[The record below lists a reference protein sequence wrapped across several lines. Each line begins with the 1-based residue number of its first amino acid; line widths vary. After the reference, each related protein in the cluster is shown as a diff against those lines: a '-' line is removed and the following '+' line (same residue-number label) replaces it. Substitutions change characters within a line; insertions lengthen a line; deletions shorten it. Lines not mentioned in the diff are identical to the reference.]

1 MGKAKRVGVMM
12 QLDRPF
18 KRHVSVYEGI
28 LAYARNRADWHL
40 VIDEWA
46 DSSLSANRGD
56 PPPYDGIVGRI
67 GTAAAARARRVDVP
81 IVNVW
86 LSSPAKGL
94 PGVFPDYAA
103 SGKLVADHL
112 LGRGFRYLAAFLET
126 NDKGTALQVAAM
138 KKCAEEAVT
147 CAGWIGTVAAGPVNN
162 HGTWLQVLKRI
173 ERWMDGWK
181 LPIGL
186 LVRDPVWARV
196 IIERAQERGWLV
208 PQQVAVVCSHNDEL
222 YCEHPEPGLT
232 ALELPDERIGSE
244 AAALLDG
251 LIDRKRRG
259 KSPFADPET
268 LILPPMGIVSRQST
282 DFFTVD
288 DPFVGGALRFIAENL
303 HRPLDVARVAKAVG
317 TSRRALDDRFR
328 KSLGVTV
335 VAEIMRLRIERVKR
349 ELAAGQ
355 DTIDA
360 IALRTGFA
368 STRTLNDQF
377 LRSTGM
383 SPSAFREQGTRP
395 TG

>member
-1 MGKAKRVGVMM
+1 
-12 QLDRPF
+12 
-18 KRHVSVYEGI
+18 
-28 LAYARNRADWHL
+28 
-40 VIDEWA
+40 
-46 DSSLSANRGD
+46 
-56 PPPYDGIVGRI
+56 
-67 GTAAAARARRVDVP
+67 
-81 IVNVW
+81 
-86 LSSPAKGL
+86 
-94 PGVFPDYAA
+94 
-103 SGKLVADHL
+103 
-112 LGRGFRYLAAFLET
+112 
-126 NDKGTALQVAAM
+126 
-138 KKCAEEAVT
+138 VT

-196 IIERAQERGWLV
+196 IIERAQARGWLV
-208 PQQVAVVCSHNDEL
+208 PQQVAVICSHNDEL

-259 KSPFADPET
+259 KSPFADPQT
-268 LILPPMGIVSRQST
+268 LILAPMGIVSRQST

-328 KSLGVTV
+328 KSLGVTL

-360 IALRTGFA
+360 IARRTGFA

-383 SPSAFREQGTRP
+383 SPSAFREQTQTPSG
-395 TG
+395 